1 MSRAYDERTGR
12 PLTDGRDLVPG
23 LTDDELEVEV
33 TIALAQPVRRARRLD
48 ELLLEWAK
56 RRDLQI
62 PELTW
67 R

>member
-1 MSRAYDERTGR
+1 MRRAYDDRTGR
-12 PLTDGRDLVPG
+12 PLTDGHDLITE

-48 ELLLEWAK
+48 QLLLERA
-56 RRDLQI
+56 RRRHLQI